1 MVHTIYAGTIWG
13 LECQVVS
20 VEVDI
25 SDGLP
30 CMDMVGYLSSEVKE
44 AKERVR
50 VALKNAGIG
59 MPARRITVNL
69 SPANLKKDGNAYD
82 LPIALGIAW
91 DEWGKEFEIDKLKN
105 TMIVG
110 ELGLSGEVKPVTGI
124 LPLISSAKK
133 QGFQTFLVPYDNVEE
148 ATLIEKVNVF
158 GIRDF
163 LEALELMKNG
173 MPLEKCYRKDKTFL
187 YEAIKCEEDF
197 SQVKGQIMA
206 KKAAEIAAAGF
217 HNLLLSGPPGAG
229 KSMIAKRILSILPP
243 MTLEESLEVS
253 KIYSIAGLLKPEQP
267 MISKRQF
274 YNPHHTVTK
283 QALIGGGVY
292 PRPGII
298 SLAHRGVLFL
308 DELPEFGRAHLDVLR
323 QPLEDKKVQIARN
336 YGTVEYPADFMLLAA
351 MNPCPCGYY
360 PDMNRC
366 KCTQSEVIR
375 YQSKISGPL
384 LERFDLVVNVEEVDY
399 VDMKRNDVC
408 ESSDKIRKRVMRAR
422 EIQKDRFR
430 DSKHKF
436 NGEMSAEEV
445 ERFCALDKETEQFV
459 ENMFETKRFSARSYI
474 RMLKVART
482 IADLEEKEV
491 ISLQEM
497 SLAFGFKMTQFEK

>member
-1 MVHTIYAGTIWG
+1 MVHTLYAGAIWG
-13 LECQVVS
+13 LKCQLVS

-30 CMDMVGYLSSEVKE
+30 CMDMVGYLSSEVRE

-69 SPANLKKDGNAYD
+69 SPANLRKDGNAYD

-91 DEWGKEFEIDKLKN
+91 EEWGKEQILNQLKT

-110 ELGLSGEVKPVTGI
+110 ELGLSGEVKPVAGI
-124 LPLISSAKK
+124 LPLISSAKS
-133 QGFQTFLVPYDNVEE
+133 QGFQTFIIPYDNVKE
-148 ATLIEKVNVF
+148 ASLIEGIAIF
-158 GIRDF
+158 GVSDF
-163 LEALELMKNG
+163 LDALKVMKEG
-173 MPLEKCYRKDKTFL
+173 LPQEKVYNKDKRVICQSESFD
-187 YEAIKCEEDF
+187 EDF
-197 SQVKGQIMA
+197 SQVRGQIMA

-243 MTLEESLEVS
+243 MTFEESLEVS

-267 MISKRQF
+267 MITKRQF

-308 DELPEFGRAHLDVLR
+308 DELPEFGRTHLDVLR

-336 YGTVEYPADFMLLAA
+336 FGTVEYPSDFMLLAA

-366 KCTQSEVIR
+366 KCTPSEVTR
-375 YQSKISGPL
+375 YQGKVSGPL

-399 VDMKRNDVC
+399 VDMKRDEPS
-408 ESSDKIRKRVMRAR
+408 ESSDEIRKRVMKAR
-422 EIQKDRFR
+422 KIQEERFKN
-430 DSKHKF
+430 SEHKF
-436 NGEMSAEEV
+436 NGEMSVEEV
-445 ERFCALDKETEQFV
+445 ECFCKLDAETEHFV
-459 ENMFETKRFSARSYI
+459 ESMFENKRFSARTYY
-474 RMLKVART
+474 RLLKVART
-482 IADLEEKEV
+482 IADLDGKEV
-491 ISLQEM
+491 ITLREM
-497 SLAFGFKMTQFEK
+497 SQAFGFKMTQFDK